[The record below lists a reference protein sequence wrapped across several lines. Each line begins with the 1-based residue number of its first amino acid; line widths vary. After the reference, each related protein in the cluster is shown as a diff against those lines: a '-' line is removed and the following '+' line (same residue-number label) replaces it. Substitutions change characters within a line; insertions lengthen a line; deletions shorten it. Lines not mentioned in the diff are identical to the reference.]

1 MPRPSPPTLSAP
13 IAPRGSRRTRGI
25 ACLLLVV
32 AATAGCGKRGAP
44 LPPLPR
50 VPGAVQTF
58 SAVRRGDAVD
68 LALLVPTANAG
79 GDTPADIARVEVYA
93 VTALAPP
100 QLVAGRV
107 PEGATLVGASPVRR
121 PAPPPPPPPPGGA
134 AVPALP
140 QEPGVTQG
148 EQATFREML
157 TAEALRPA
165 ARPAAAGD
173 APAGTNP
180 GPGPVVFEPP
190 ELHLK
195 RYYVAAA
202 VSRRGRLGAWSAVR
216 AVPVAAPSGAP
227 SMPVPTYD
235 AASYT
240 LTWTPA
246 PDARVAAATVD
257 GVLEARPLGPVRP
270 PTRYNVY
277 AVTNGAL
284 AAAPLNT
291 EPLPA
296 ATATAP
302 GVVFDDERCFAVR
315 GVDTFD
321 DVAVEGPA
329 SAPGCV
335 TARDTFAPAAP
346 TALEAVGGAGV
357 ISLIWEGV
365 EAADLAGYVVLRG
378 EAGAEPTTVLTPTP
392 IGARSFEDR
401 QVTPGVRYSYV
412 VVAVDS
418 ATPANRSAPSNRA
431 DETARQ

>member
-1 MPRPSPPTLSAP
+1 M
-13 IAPRGSRRTRGI
+13 RGI
-25 ACLLLVV
+25 ACLVLVL

-50 VPGAVQTF
+50 VPGVVQTF

-107 PEGATLVGASPVRR
+107 PEGAVLVGTSPVRR
-121 PAPPPPPPPPGGA
+121 PVPPPPPPPPGGA
-134 AVPALP
+134 ALPALP

-165 ARPAAAGD
+165 ARPAATGD
-173 APAGTNP
+173 LPAATNP
-180 GPGPVVFEPP
+180 GPGPVVFELP

-227 SMPVPTYD
+227 STPVPTYD
-235 AASYT
+235 AAGYT

-246 PDARVAAATVD
+246 PDARVAAAAVD
-257 GVLEARPLGPVRP
+257 GVLESRPLGPVRP

-296 ATATAP
+296 ATVTAP
-302 GVVFDDERCFAVR
+302 GVAFDEERCFAVR

-392 IGARSFEDR
+392 ISARSFEDR

-418 ATPANRSAPSNRA
+418 ATPGNRSAPSNRA